1 MVIKACQA
9 VLTECFRLMCKQRGR
24 QQPHQQGTPPWEFP
38 GSKQGPAWVPGNKE
52 EPSLGSWTKAT

>member
-24 QQPHQQGTPPWEFP
+24 QHMGA
-38 GSKQGPAWVPGNKE
+38 S
-52 EPSLGSWTKAT
+52 